1 MIIHNNIPHYSQE
14 EVLNSLIKHL
24 KRINSI
30 VSPDN
35 PSLTNKDYTYIEV
48 LAIAFSLLPTTS
60 PTTKPTIL
68 KEYIKQY
75 NGYNSDSIVEWSNDK
90 ATPFWVQEGTNLVHA
105 GTKLIW
111 IRGTHNTAGKGD
123 YIVMPHRDFTQ
134 WTIIKKEDI
143 LNYTII

>member
-14 EVLNSLIKHL
+14 EVLNSLTKHL

-35 PSLTNKDYTYIEV
+35 PSLTNKDYSYIGV

-60 PTTKPTIL
+60 PTTKPIIL

-75 NGYNSDSIVEWSNDK
+75 NGHDTNTIVKWSNDE
-90 ATPFWVQEGTNLVHA
+90 ATPFWVHEGPT
-105 GTKLIW
+105 LIW
-111 IRGTHNTAGKGD
+111 IRGIPGLLAEKDD
-123 YIVMPHRDFTQ
+123 YIVKPHRDFTQ